1 MSNQKFRTWMA
12 GRVSEALRTHDEA
25 RAEKHPGLAGLVRE
39 IAVELLLRPLLP
51 PRVAIGTGKIVDSE
65 GREST
70 QLDVILH
77 DTSILPAAIYGNRF
91 GLFPIEACL
100 YVIEVKSTA
109 SARTADEVRRSA
121 KTLAALRPQPGVIGV
136 PAERHPV
143 GTLMEAREVGA
154 GYYPNYSYFA
164 FSTDLAPEGSLARER
179 NRLLTGIENHHELH
193 LCSLCVAGSVTSSWG
208 REKSAWID
216 VPASENYD
224 EVIYFLS
231 TILNTLAKMQVMRP
245 YPNIGRY
252 LWD

>member
-1 MSNQKFRTWMA
+1 MSNQRFRSWVA
-12 GRVSEALRTHDEA
+12 GRITEALRMHEEA
-25 RAEKHPGLAGLVRE
+25 RAEAHPGLAGLARE

-51 PRVAIGTGKIVDSE
+51 PDVAIGTGKIVDSE

-77 DTSILPAAIYGNRF
+77 DAGILPAAIYGNRF

-100 YVIEVKSTA
+100 YVIEVKSKA
-109 SARTADEVRRSA
+109 SARAAGEVRHA
-121 KTLAALRPQPGVIGV
+121 AETLAALRPQPGVIGV
-136 PAERHPV
+136 PVERQPV

-164 FSTDLAPEGSLARER
+164 FSTDLASDGPLARER
-179 NRLLTGIENHHELH
+179 DRVLTGIENHHDLH

-208 REKSAWID
+208 RAKSAWID
-216 VPASENYD
+216 VPASGNYD
-224 EVIYFLS
+224 EVVYFLS
-231 TILNTLAKMQVMRP
+231 TILNTLAKMRVMRP
-245 YPNIGRY
+245 FPNIGRY